1 MLVAAALPVAA
12 AAQSNAERM
21 TNDAYTR
28 SHDYDLIHQRIALR
42 DFDWDSTSFVGRVT
56 TTLVALRPAFDS
68 VVLDAG
74 SLLHVDGVRDTR
86 GRSLRS
92 ASHGD
97 TLVVYLARPVAF
109 RDTARFTIDYH
120 GRVRNGNG
128 LTFIRPDGLPHRPQQ
143 IWSQGEDIGNHKWFP
158 TYDAP
163 NDKMTW
169 ELIATVPQR
178 YTVVSNGRLV
188 SDQRN
193 AHGMRTMSWSQE
205 SPSATYLVSVI
216 IAPLV
221 RIHDSWHGVPVDYYV
236 YADDSARAW
245 RTFHVTPDMIDVYST
260 LTGVKYPW
268 AKYAQT
274 TVADFFGGMENV
286 SATTLVDW
294 LPDGRAFAD
303 RPWYQWILIPHELA
317 HQWFGDDATTVNWA
331 NMWLNEGFAEFMPGQ
346 YWERKLGTH
355 VADDYYLDEYDQF
368 MSIDA
373 RRRMPLA
380 SLESN
385 NIYPKGALVLRM
397 LQHYLGPDR
406 FWASIHAY
414 LTRHNHANATT
425 DDLRQSILRT
435 TGENLDWFFSEWMYQ
450 AGYPEFDVSATY
462 DTAAS
467 RLTLSVR
474 QVQEDTSH
482 ADSTGLRYT
491 TPAVFTMPVVIRVA
505 TTVGDIVRR
514 VTIDQREQTI
524 VIDGVASPPTM
535 VVFDDG
541 DAVLKKLSFEQPTA
555 WLATQLQRDPN
566 LWNRWWVIQQLA
578 RRTTDTTA
586 GRALAATARSADYS
600 LTRAQAATALD
611 SFPAS
616 LAQPA
621 LVAALRDTSSAVR
634 AAALEA
640 LGTVGGA
647 DALSAAQRSFSAD
660 TSYHVRAAALA
671 ALVRLDSADR
681 RTTIETGLRTPSY
694 RDEIQN
700 AALAAIQRT
709 GDTSFVGA
717 VDGLTGAGILPA
729 FTLGSLAADG
739 NAHALSLL
747 TGHLNDS
754 RSSVRQWAAIAIAR
768 QVRGARAMEALTAA
782 RPTITYP
789 DTQRLVDQ
797 LLKQHGSSGH

>member
-1 MLVAAALPVAA
+1 
-12 AAQSNAERM
+12 
-21 TNDAYTR
+21 
-28 SHDYDLIHQRIALR
+28 
-42 DFDWDSTSFVGRVT
+42 
-56 TTLVALRPAFDS
+56 
-68 VVLDAG
+68 
-74 SLLHVDGVRDTR
+74 
-86 GRSLRS
+86 
-92 ASHGD
+92 
-97 TLVVYLARPVAF
+97 
-109 RDTARFTIDYH
+109 
-120 GRVRNGNG
+120 
-128 LTFIRPDGLPHRPQQ
+128 
-143 IWSQGEDIGNHKWFP
+143 
-158 TYDAP
+158 
-163 NDKMTW
+163 
-169 ELIATVPQR
+169 
-178 YTVVSNGRLV
+178 
-188 SDQRN
+188 
-193 AHGMRTMSWSQE
+193 
-205 SPSATYLVSVI
+205 
-216 IAPLV
+216 
-221 RIHDSWHGVPVDYYV
+221 
-236 YADDSARAW
+236 
-245 RTFHVTPDMIDVYST
+245 
-260 LTGVKYPW
+260 
-268 AKYAQT
+268 
-274 TVADFFGGMENV
+274 
-286 SATTLVDW
+286 
-294 LPDGRAFAD
+294 
-303 RPWYQWILIPHELA
+303 
-317 HQWFGDDATTVNWA
+317 
-331 NMWLNEGFAEFMPGQ
+331 
-346 YWERKLGTH
+346 
-355 VADDYYLDEYDQF
+355 
-368 MSIDA
+368 
-373 RRRMPLA
+373 
-380 SLESN
+380 
-385 NIYPKGALVLRM
+385 
-397 LQHYLGPDR
+397 
-406 FWASIHAY
+406 
-414 LTRHNHANATT
+414 
-425 DDLRQSILRT
+425 
-435 TGENLDWFFSEWMYQ
+435 
-450 AGYPEFDVSATY
+450 
-462 DTAAS
+462 
-467 RLTLSVR
+467 
-474 QVQEDTSH
+474 
-482 ADSTGLRYT
+482 
-491 TPAVFTMPVVIRVA
+491 
-505 TTVGDIVRR
+505 
-514 VTIDQREQTI
+514 
-524 VIDGVASPPTM
+524 M

-797 LLKQHGSSGH
+797 LLKQLGSSGH